1 MARLERSPVQVTWH
15 DAHSLD
21 NNEWH
26 DLADIDDVPLV
37 CVSIGILIRH
47 KRHCVLIQ
55 TSTAD
60 QGADNV
66 LLIPMGYGAE
76 NREAANPPQETQ
88 TSLR

>member
-66 LLIPMGYGAE
+66 LLIPWGMVQKIE
-76 NREAANPPQETQ
+76 KLQIPHKKRK
-88 TSLR
+88 RR

>member
-66 LLIPMGYGAE
+66 LLIPWGMVQKIE
-76 NREAANPPQETQ
+76 KLQIPHKKR
-88 TSLR
+88 RKR

>member
-1 MARLERSPVQVTWH
+1 MAGLDGAIVQVTWH

-26 DLADIDDVPLV
+26 ELGDIDDQPLV
-37 CVSIGILIRH
+37 CVSVGILKRY

-55 TSTAD
+55 PCTAD

-66 LLIPMGYGAE
+66 LLIPWGMVRKVE
-76 NREAANPPQETQ
+76 KLSIPHKRRK
-88 TSLR
+88 SR

>member
-1 MARLERSPVQVTWH
+1 MAGLEGSIVRVTWH

-26 DLADIDDVPLV
+26 ELVDIDDQPLV
-37 CVSIGILIRH
+37 CISVGILKRH

-55 TSTAD
+55 TCTAD

-66 LLIPMGYGAE
+66 LLIPWGMVRKVE
-76 NREAANPPQETQ
+76 RLQIPRT
-88 TSLR
+88 TRKRR

>member
-66 LLIPMGYGAE
+66 LLIPWGMVQKIE
-76 NREAANPPQETQ
+76 KLQIPHNKRK
-88 TSLR
+88 RR

>member
-1 MARLERSPVQVTWH
+1 MARLKRSPVQVTWH

-66 LLIPMGYGAE
+66 LLIPWGMVQKIE
-76 NREAANPPQETQ
+76 KLQIPHKKRK
-88 TSLR
+88 RR